1 MRRNN
6 IEIRKPTE
14 RDIRILVEN
23 LRDADKDEMK
33 AYFNDNFHWMIKMS
47 IKHSSDAWTV
57 VVNGKLLFICG
68 VGVSSLIGNVGCP
81 WLLGTNYIK
90 QYPFEFYKQC
100 QSILKEMRSE
110 YAVLVN
116 HVYEKNKNAI
126 RFLKRLGFDLKKA
139 EPYGANNKMFHPF
152 VMGAL

>member
-1 MRRNN
+1 
-6 IEIRKPTE
+6 
-14 RDIRILVEN
+14 
-23 LRDADKDEMK
+23 
-33 AYFNDNFHWMIKMS
+33 MS

-68 VGVSSLIGNVGCP
+68 VGMSSLIGNVGCP
-81 WLLGTNYIK
+81 WLLGTNFIK

-116 HVYEKNKNAI
+116 HVYEKNENA
-126 RFLKRLGFDLKKA
+126 
-139 EPYGANNKMFHPF
+139 
-152 VMGAL
+152 